1 MEKKVLSCLKRVFK
15 NSKIPKDMNKIK
27 MGNIKQWDSLGHIN
41 LLLEIEKRFK
51 IKFSIK
57 EISELKNMKKIV
69 TTLNKIAKK

>member
-1 MEKKVLSCLKRVFK
+1 
-15 NSKIPKDMNKIK
+15 

-51 IKFSIK
+51 VKFSMK

-69 TTLNKIAKK
+69 AILYKIEKK